1 MVETDAP
8 FLTPVPYRG
17 RPNSSYLIPLTMA
30 TIAETTG
37 ASLEEAC
44 RAVRATTQD
53 VYGWPEAAAA

>member
-1 MVETDAP
+1 
-8 FLTPVPYRG
+8 
-17 RPNSSYLIPLTMA
+17 MA

-37 ASLEEAC
+37 VSLEKAC